1 MKNTHDIWWFTKRGM
16 IDLPSMASTLTTMGE
31 HETVCSQILL
41 VTL

>member
-1 MKNTHDIWWFTKRGM
+1 MTFGGLHSGM

-31 HETVCSQILL
+31 HETICSQNLL